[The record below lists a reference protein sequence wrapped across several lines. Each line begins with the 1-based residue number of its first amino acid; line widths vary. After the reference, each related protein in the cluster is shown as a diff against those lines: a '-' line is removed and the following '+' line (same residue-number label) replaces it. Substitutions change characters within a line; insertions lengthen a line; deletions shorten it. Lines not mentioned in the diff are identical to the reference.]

1 MKVSAGWIHAKRPS
15 RSTVLL
21 PGGQPERVAKQVAD
35 RARSQQGRRD
45 RVTAERAERQVRW
58 CVRPPTGLRIWNDR
72 ELARAGVGTKRRRLR
87 GPIQIAKRARER
99 VEVVLRAVV
108 IATNGLQAVQV
119 IGSSSVRT

>member
-1 MKVSAGWIHAKRPS
+1 M
-15 RSTVLL
+15 
-21 PGGQPERVAKQVAD
+21 AKQVAD

-45 RVTAERAERQVRW
+45 RVTAERAERQVRG
-58 CVRPPTGLRIWNDR
+58 CVRLVRLVRLKRDPTYLGIWKDR
-72 ELARAGVGTKRRRLR
+72 EFGRAGVGTKRRRLR